1 MNNPIIQILSL
12 IVGAAIVIALYQL
25 FGGDVLR
32 IVEVAWE
39 WVVSLVNR
47 IAEFFVNNES
57 FRRIARGPNG

>member
-1 MNNPIIQILSL
+1 MVKNVLLTIGG
-12 IVGAAIVIALYQL
+12 VGAFLALYQL

-39 WVVSLVNR
+39 WAVSLVER
-47 IAEFFVNNES
+47 VSEFFVNNET